1 MKSLRVLVLML
12 AVGTFP
18 GFLMQA
24 HAQQEVDP
32 DHFDQPIAQANVDGS
47 KAQNHHKAKVAQNQ
61 NRGNVKLA
69 SKHSASKSH
78 HHAHVA

>member
-1 MKSLRVLVLML
+1 MKSLKALVLTL

-32 DHFDQPIAQANVDGS
+32 DHFDQPVAQA
-47 KAQNHHKAKVAQNQ
+47 KAQSHHKATAHNQ
-61 NRGNVKLA
+61 HHSNVKLA
-69 SKHSASKSH
+69 SKHSAGKSH
-78 HHAHVA
+78 HHAA

>member
-1 MKSLRVLVLML
+1 MKSLRALVLTL

-32 DHFDQPIAQANVDGS
+32 DHFDQPVAQAQ
-47 KAQNHHKAKVAQNQ
+47 AQNHHKATAAHNQ
-61 NRGNVKLA
+61 HHSNVKLA
-69 SKHSASKSH
+69 SKHSAGKSH
-78 HHAHVA
+78 HHAA